1 MHRPGRGVSR
11 GLKPSLCRPL
21 LDGTETPEPQSASR
35 QLALPGARRLMGTWC
50 QPFAG
55 MATGF
60 ASLNVSL
67 LRASRRGTSLF
78 ALVFLVVFALA
89 FGRLFRPAIGMV
101 SSG

>member
-35 QLALPGARRLMGTWC
+35 QLALPGARRLMATWC

-67 LRASRRGTSLF
+67 LRASRRVTSLF
-78 ALVFLVVFALA
+78 ALAFLVFLALLLGWL
-89 FGRLFRPAIGMV
+89 FGPAIELV

>member
-35 QLALPGARRLMGTWC
+35 QLALPGARWLMANWC

-67 LRASRRGTSLF
+67 LRASRRVKSLF
-78 ALVFLVVFALA
+78 FFDFFMLLALLCGLLFGSALVSV
-89 FGRLFRPAIGMV
+89 R
-101 SSG
+101 S